1 MAIPLPDAAG
11 WGALAIGVTLGAT
24 LFFSVCIAPIVA
36 GRLSPDVGGRLLR
49 ALFPYCHA
57 TALVGSSLGAL
68 LCAGTAPVAASLC
81 LAAALGF
88 LLTGRVLMPAL
99 HAARDAAVADAHAAR
114 RFARLQ
120 RAGMAI
126 SLVPFLLLLLAW
138 MYALARA

>member
-24 LFFSVCIAPIVA
+24 LFFSVCVAPIVA

-99 HAARDAAVADAHAAR
+99 DAARDAAVADADAAR